1 MWFFSFLNW
10 WNSTENYEKTRDA
23 KKELS
28 YLIATYDTKFK
39 NLLIDYEDDK
49 ETLKKIKQLY
59 NHFLMIKWK
68 LEEWKYQKIY
78 WEWVSETLS
87 SIISQ
92 IKNQFEYFLDKYE
105 KNFFERPENM
115 SLWEKLLDLC
125 DEAWMRWKNWETD
138 FAHEKRAFKKAEESL
153 SEYKTF
159 INFMCR
165 DKWFDYTS
173 QEVQHLVSC
182 LKKWNELIKTY
193 RSFFSEEDWDLEKAI
208 KIIDNLTAISYELYD
223 EWFYEDLL
231 DEYEGIYWRLTSEW
245 PEHLNVDLSTYE
257 TKVNVPMNK
266 SWRYEPST
274 WYELYDLIQ
283 NKNTDPWKID
293 VKHITDFS
301 KIFELKVV
309 PSSIKA
315 WNMSNAKIIDWMFY
329 NATFQDP
336 YIDLSHLNLKN
347 VESARNCFQW
357 SNFDWNCNFHLWEN
371 VSECDIDCIFIESQ
385 FTWINA
391 ENLSN
396 WNRFQMINYESIYY
410 WCNLDSDFERYTHV
424 YDDSEY
430 E

>member
-68 LEEWKYQKIY
+68 LEEWKYQTIY

-92 IKNQFEYFLDKYE
+92 IKNQFEYFLEKYE
-105 KNFFERPENM
+105 KNFFERPENI

-125 DEAWMRWKNWETD
+125 DEVWMRWKNWETD
-138 FAHEKRAFKKAEESL
+138 FAHEKRAFKEAEKSL

-159 INFMCR
+159 INFMCK

-182 LKKWNELIKTY
+182 LKKWNELIQTY

-208 KIIDNLTAISYELYD
+208 KIVDNLTAISYELYD

-231 DEYEGIYWRLTSEW
+231 DEYKGTYWRLTSEW

-257 TKVNVPMNK
+257 TKVNVLMNK

-329 NATFQDP
+329 TATFQDP

-357 SNFDWNCNFHLWEN
+357 SNFDWNCNFPLWEN
-371 VSECDIDCIFIESQ
+371 VSNCDIDCIFIESA
-385 FTWINA
+385 FTWANA
-391 ENLSN
+391 EELSN
-396 WNRFQMINYESIYY
+396 WNRFQMSNLESIYW
-410 WCNLDSDFERYTHV
+410 WCNLDKDFKRYTHV